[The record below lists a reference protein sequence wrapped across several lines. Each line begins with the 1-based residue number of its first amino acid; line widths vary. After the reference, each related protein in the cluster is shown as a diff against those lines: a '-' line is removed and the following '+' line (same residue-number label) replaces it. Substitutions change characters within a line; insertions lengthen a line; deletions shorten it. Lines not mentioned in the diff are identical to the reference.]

1 LTGNKKR
8 VLKAKPGIA
17 PIVWT
22 NDALPQLD
30 GDTPLKYARIG
41 YNTLHSALC
50 AAGYHLVQGV
60 I

>member
-1 LTGNKKR
+1 M
-8 VLKAKPGIA
+8 LKAKPGIA
-17 PIVWT
+17 PIAWP